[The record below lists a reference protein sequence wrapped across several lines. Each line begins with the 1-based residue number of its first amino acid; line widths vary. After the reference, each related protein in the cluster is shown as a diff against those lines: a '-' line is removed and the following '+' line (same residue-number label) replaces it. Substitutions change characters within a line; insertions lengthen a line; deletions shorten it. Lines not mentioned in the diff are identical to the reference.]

1 MKLLKIV
8 VLSIALVTSQ
18 SFAAKPNSPAMP
30 VYAGDSFVLN
40 QNSLQ
45 TQMLRSNLELL
56 QALYAVHDA
65 KDQVNIARANLLP
78 SLNLGGLLSS
88 NGGGFVLASI
98 DFLVP
103 FLVPSNWYNY
113 YSEKNLFEAEKLSYN
128 AIQLNVYSSA
138 VSLYFTMVADR
149 QIQAIYQRQYHDLQD
164 VFEFQKQRAAIG
176 LVPASDLLQTQA
188 QAQMAGVKASQLAEL
203 NKQEV
208 AAVRKFLSLPLEVN
222 IQLEIGDIASSP
234 FEYQPMQV
242 SIQKANTVSLE
253 RAQIQYLV
261 KAATLQ
267 KWSKV
272 FSFINGASVG
282 SRAVGNNNA
291 GFKDMQ
297 ASGSMNFGF
306 AQFPTYELNERR
318 IESIKLQ
325 DLQLQQENTRII
337 ESTIGSLQEARH
349 QLDLATQAESQMNE
363 VYEIR
368 RQDYEQ
374 GAGTL
379 LDVLQAR
386 DQMSNAS
393 VAKIKAQMDVN
404 LQRTLLHRTLLTAQ
418 FGTIKGCSPTRTPP
432 AEPKKP
438 GLWDKIRNKKPLE
451 SHETLDAIC
460 RGK

>member
-8 VLSIALVTSQ
+8 VLSIALICSQ
-18 SFAAKPNSPAMP
+18 TFAATPAPTMP
-30 VYAGDSFVLN
+30 TYSGDSFVLN

-45 TQMLRSNLELL
+45 SQLLRNNLELL

-78 SLNLGGLLSS
+78 SLNLGGLLSFS
-88 NGGGFVLASI
+88 GGGFVLASI

-103 FLVPSNWYNY
+103 FLVPSNWYNFY
-113 YSEKNLFEAEKLSYN
+113 TEKNLFEAEKISYN

-149 QIQAIYQRQYHDLQD
+149 QIQEIYQRQYHDLQD
-164 VFEFQKQRAAIG
+164 VFEYQKQRSSVG
-176 LVPASDLLQTQA
+176 LVPVSDLLQTQA

-203 NKQEV
+203 NKQEI
-208 AAVRKFLSLPLEVN
+208 AAIRKFLSLPLEVN
-222 IQLEIGDIASSP
+222 IRLEPGDIANSP
-234 FEYQPMQV
+234 FEFEPLQV

-282 SRAVGNNNA
+282 SRAVGTSNA

-297 ASGSMNFGF
+297 ANGSMNFGF

-318 IESIKLQ
+318 IASIKLQ

-337 ESTIGSLQEARH
+337 ESTVGSLQEARR
-349 QLDLATQAESQMNE
+349 QLDLANQAELQMSE

-374 GAGTL
+374 GNGTL
-379 LDVLQAR
+379 IDVLQAR
-386 DQMSNAS
+386 DQMVVAS
-393 VAKIKAQMDVN
+393 VAKIKAQLDVN
-404 LQRTLLHRTLLTAQ
+404 LQRTVLHRTLLTAQ
-418 FGTIKGCSPTRTPP
+418 FGTIKGCAPTRTPP
-432 AEPKKP
+432 EEPGKFQKWKEKIGGKKT
-438 GLWDKIRNKKPLE
+438 E
-451 SHETLDAIC
+451 SHATLDEIC